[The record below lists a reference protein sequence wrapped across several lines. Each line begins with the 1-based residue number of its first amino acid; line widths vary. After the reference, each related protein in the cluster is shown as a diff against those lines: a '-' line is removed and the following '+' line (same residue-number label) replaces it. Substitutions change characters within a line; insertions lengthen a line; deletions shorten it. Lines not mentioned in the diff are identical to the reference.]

1 MNDLGS
7 VSVMSISISDYIY
20 MRQEYSA
27 AWSRV
32 GSMEGAVGCAQAGIV
47 RSSSGSGPRYEE
59 EFELRQRK
67 WCLGIEAMK
76 EWLVEKGRPTP
87 AIGEWDAWEGRAV
100 TPVKQ
105 ESNEFQASGR
115 RSLRP

>member
-76 EWLVEKGRPTP
+76 DYAWYSGDRARDRVAFLKRSANTPYWGGGR
-87 AIGEWDAWEGRAV
+87 GGRA
-100 TPVKQ
+100 
-105 ESNEFQASGR
+105 G
-115 RSLRP
+115 